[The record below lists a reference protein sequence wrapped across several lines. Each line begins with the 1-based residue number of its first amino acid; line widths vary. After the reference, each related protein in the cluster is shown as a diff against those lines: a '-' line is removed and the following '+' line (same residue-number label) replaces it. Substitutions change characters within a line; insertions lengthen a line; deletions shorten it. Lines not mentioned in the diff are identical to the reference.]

1 MSDAGQGSI
10 RSGQKTL
17 RCGYTTG
24 SCAAGA
30 AKAAAQ
36 MLFTGETCHLVEI
49 GTPAGKRLRLPVE
62 QPLIGADFASCAIR
76 KDGGDDI
83 DATDGL
89 LIFARAERSGAAG
102 VVEIRGGE
110 GVGVVT
116 KPGLDRPVGD
126 AAINTVPRRM
136 IEKEA
141 GDVLAWAEAE
151 TGVLITVS
159 VPGGGEAAKK
169 TMNPRLGIVGGIS
182 ILGTSGIVEPM
193 SEKALLDTIAAE
205 LSQKKAMGV
214 KTLIMTPGGM
224 GQDFLVKNFHIQKER
239 IVICSNFIGDTLDMA
254 VADGFESV
262 LLAGHIGKLVKLGS
276 GIMNTHS
283 HVADGRMETLAACGV
298 EAGVDVNKLQRMLK
312 CVTAEDAVQV
322 MKEDGIWEP
331 VLEKLLARIRRQ
343 MRERVGGSLQTGC
356 ILISAKSGFLGQ
368 TQGADRLLTG

>member
-1 MSDAGQGSI
+1 M
-10 RSGQKTL
+10 
-17 RCGYTTG
+17 
-24 SCAAGA
+24 
-30 AKAAAQ
+30 
-36 MLFTGETCHLVEI
+36 
-49 GTPAGKRLRLPVE
+49 
-62 QPLIGADFASCAIR
+62 
-76 KDGGDDI
+76 
-83 DATDGL
+83 
-89 LIFARAERSGAAG
+89 
-102 VVEIRGGE
+102 
-110 GVGVVT
+110 T

-136 IEKEA
+136 IEKEV
-141 GDVLAWAEAE
+141 GGVLAWAEAE
-151 TGVLITVS
+151 TGVRITVS
-159 VPGGGEAAKK
+159 VPGGEEIARK

-193 SEKALLDTIAAE
+193 SEQALLDTIETE

-224 GQDFLVKNFHIQKER
+224 GQDFLVKNFHVPKER

-283 HVADGRMETLAACGV
+283 HIADGRMETLAACGV